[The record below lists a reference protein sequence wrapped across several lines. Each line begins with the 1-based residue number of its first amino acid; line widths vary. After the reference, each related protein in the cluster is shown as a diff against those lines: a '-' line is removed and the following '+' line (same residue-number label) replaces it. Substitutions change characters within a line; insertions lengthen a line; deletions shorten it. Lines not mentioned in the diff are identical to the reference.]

1 MSRVPSRLLLL
12 GALGLAVGVGCALL
26 PERYA
31 LNVPVANLLWGGG
44 IDAPSDAVIR
54 QRLQVPQGFSV
65 GLWADEVP
73 NARMLRFTE
82 TGDLLVSQPRR
93 GQVTLLERDADGD
106 GRPDGRRVLLTDLDR
121 PHGLALRG
129 GWLYVAET
137 GAVGRIRFDAATRTA
152 SGAFERIVPGLPA
165 GGNHWTRTIGIGPD
179 GALYVSLG
187 SSCNVC
193 VEDDPRRAAIVRYR
207 LDGGGE
213 EVVATGL
220 RNAVGFDW
228 HPDTQA
234 LWATDNGRD
243 LLGDD
248 FPPCELNE
256 VRAGG
261 FYGWPYANGDRVPDP
276 DYGTGEAARVAA
288 SVPPAHDFRA
298 HNAPLGMTF
307 LRGSEVPAAYHHA
320 ALVALHGS
328 WNRTR
333 KDGYK
338 VVSLH
343 WQDDGR
349 IDERDFLWGFL
360 VDESV
365 IGRPVDV
372 AEGPDGAIYVS
383 DDYAG
388 AIWRVAYG
396 TVLASEARS
405 APALARPADPGLD
418 ALPPAERTA
427 LAERGA
433 TLFRALAC
441 VGCHPAV
448 AGTKGVSLIPL
459 AQLRTRWTVERLVEF
474 FAAPTPPMPAVDR
487 PAADRRALAVHV
499 LTHYP

>member
-1 MSRVPSRLLLL
+1 MSRLLVL

-31 LNVPVANLLWGGG
+31 MNVPVANLLWGGG
-44 IDAPSDAVIR
+44 IEAPSEAVVR
-54 QRLQVPQGFSV
+54 RRLQVPPGFSV
-65 GLWADEVP
+65 ALWADEVP
-73 NARMLRFTE
+73 NARLLRVTE

-106 GRPDGRRVLLTDLDR
+106 GRADGRRVVLEGLDR
-121 PHGLALRG
+121 PHGLALHD
-129 GWLYVAET
+129 GWLWVAET
-137 GAVGRIRFDAATRTA
+137 GAVGRIRFDAATRAT
-152 SGAFERIVPGLPA
+152 SGAFERVVTGLPA
-165 GGNHWTRTIGIGPD
+165 GGNHWTRTIGVGPD
-179 GALYVSLG
+179 GWLYVSIG

-193 VEDDPRRAAIVRYR
+193 VEQDPRRAAIVRYR
-207 LDGGGE
+207 LDGSGE
-213 EVVATGL
+213 EIFASGL

-228 HPDTQA
+228 HPQTRQ

-248 FPPCELNE
+248 FPPCELNQ

-261 FYGWPYANGDRVPDP
+261 FYGWPYANGARVPDP
-276 DYGTGEAARVAA
+276 DYGRGEEARIAA
-288 SVPPAHDFRA
+288 SIPPAHDFRA

-307 LRGSEVPAAYHHA
+307 VRGDGLPAAYRHA
-320 ALVALHGS
+320 ALAALHGS

-343 WQDDGR
+343 WQDDGS
-349 IDERDFLWGFL
+349 IAERDFLWGFL
-360 VDESV
+360 ADEDV

-372 AEGPDGAIYVS
+372 AEGADGALYVS

-396 TVLASEARS
+396 DAAA
-405 APALARPADPGLD
+405 APAPAAPAAAPPPDAGLE
-418 ALPPAERTA
+418 ALPAAERTA
-427 LAERGA
+427 LAERGT
-433 TLFRALAC
+433 TLFRDLGCAT
-441 VGCHPAV
+441 CHPA
-448 AGTKGVSLIPL
+448 AGARGTALIPL
-459 AQLRTRWTVERLVEF
+459 AHLRARWTVDRLVEF

-487 PAADRRALAVHV
+487 PAAERRALAVHV
-499 LTHYP
+499 LTQYP